1 MLLSDVTARYV
12 LVYEVPERSPFAYL
26 IERQDIDRAY
36 VGRVMVKGCEQA
48 CDVYELALP
57 DGEILSPTG
66 EYRELR
72 AALIGNVSVAVVLV
86 PWEVARQTG
95 LLVFPDGLI
104 DRARIM
110 RDKYYTERYEANRG
124 TVARGSRELLYDF
137 MRVAERETEGFMW
150 HVITSCIA
158 ADVLLKRNN
167 FPHDT
172 PLYETLR
179 NEVTDCVEKYG
190 TKKRKRKGASK

>member
-1 MLLSDVTARYV
+1 MLLSDVTARYGV
-12 LVYEVPERSPFAYL
+12 VYEVPERSPFAYL

-36 VGRVMVKGCEQA
+36 LGRVMVKGCEQA
-48 CDVYELALP
+48 CDVYTLVLP
-57 DGEILSPTG
+57 DSEIIAPTG
-66 EYRELR
+66 EYIKLR
-72 AALIGNVSVAVVLV
+72 SDLIENVSVAVVLV

-95 LLVFPDGLI
+95 LLVFPDGLV
-104 DRARIM
+104 DKARIM
-110 RDKYYTERYEANRG
+110 RDKHYTERYEANRG
-124 TVARGSRELLYDF
+124 TVTHVSRELLYDST
-137 MRVAERETEGFMW
+137 RVAERETKDFMW

-190 TKKRKRKGASK
+190 TKKRKKVTNK